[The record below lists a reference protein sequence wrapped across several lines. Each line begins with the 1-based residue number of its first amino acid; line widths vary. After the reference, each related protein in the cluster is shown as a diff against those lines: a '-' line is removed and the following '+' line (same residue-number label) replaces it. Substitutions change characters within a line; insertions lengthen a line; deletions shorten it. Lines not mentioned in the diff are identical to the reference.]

1 MYTHIPETLQAT
13 IVNKG
18 LKGFYKDFP
27 LISASIYSMNTA

>member
-1 MYTHIPETLQAT
+1 MYTHLPETLQAT
-13 IVNKG
+13 AVSKG